1 MNQKK
6 INDWVKPGIYSGLQK
21 ASIPVFGLLSTMLL
35 AHKVLSKP
43 DMGVWV
49 LFLVVT
55 SFAELFRGGIV
66 RTSLIK
72 YLNFSK
78 PGEQPLVLSAAF
90 FLNAAITL
98 LLCIVLFFGSHQIAA
113 LLKAPA
119 LEPMLHIY
127 VATLFVLI
135 PFSHFE
141 WFMYGKS
148 MFRAILII
156 YVVRQGSALLG
167 MLIYFL
173 IVGSATLSVLVFI
186 YSGGIVLGFI
196 CGFYFVKQHLEL
208 RFDLKKSWL
217 LQLWNY
223 GKFVFGSNVGT
234 LVFRNADQFMLSNIT
249 ANTSLVASQN
259 IGTRIMNIADIP
271 SQVIGD
277 ILFPKSSNP
286 DLSGNTGRIKY
297 FYEKAVGASL
307 SFVLPF
313 ILMVVIFPKAL
324 LFVLAGDKY
333 YDAIP
338 YLRLISVT
346 AIFLSFLKQW
356 GVIIDSTGR
365 PQVNFMILTLLAI
378 LEITFCF
385 LFIPHFGL
393 EGAAYSL
400 VSTHFIGFVIT
411 QWLLNRYFKIN
422 FVNCFKYSFQ
432 YYPELFNLIRDKFFV
447 KNKSS

>member
-1 MNQKK
+1 MDQKK

-21 ASIPVFGLLSTMLL
+21 ASIPLFGLLSTMLL
-35 AHKVLSKP
+35 AHKILSKS

-55 SFAELFRGGIV
+55 SFAELFRSGIV

-72 YLNFSK
+72 YLNFSQ
-78 PGEQPLVLSAAF
+78 PGDQRMVLSAAF

-98 LLCIVLFFGSHQIAA
+98 ILCFVLFFGSREIAL
-113 LLKAPA
+113 LLKAPE
-119 LEPMLHIY
+119 LDPMLRIY

-148 MFRAILII
+148 MFKAILVI
-156 YVVRQGSALLG
+156 YVVRQGSALVG

-173 IVGSATLSVLVFI
+173 IVGSASLSALVFI
-186 YSGGIVLGFI
+186 YSAGIVLGLI
-196 CGFYFVKQHLEL
+196 CGFYFVKQHLDL
-208 RFDLKKSWL
+208 RFDLKKNWL

-234 LVFRNADQFMLSNIT
+234 LIFRNADQFMLSNIT

-286 DLSGNTGRIKY
+286 DLSGNTSRIKY

-307 SFVLPF
+307 SFILPF
-313 ILMVVIFPKAL
+313 ILMVVIFPKPL

-338 YLRLISVT
+338 YLRLISIT
-346 AIFLSFLKQW
+346 AIFLAFLKQW

-365 PQVNFMILTLLAI
+365 PQVNFMILMLLAA
-378 LEITFCF
+378 LEVSFCF
-385 LFIPHFGL
+385 LFIPHYGL

-400 VSTHFIGFVIT
+400 VSTHFLGFIIT
-411 QWLLNRYFKIN
+411 QWLLNRYFKIS
-422 FVNCFKYSFQ
+422 FVNCFKYAFQ
-432 YYPELFNLIRDKFFV
+432 YYPTLYKLVKKKAFV
-447 KNKSS
+447 KFK